1 MMIIGSGG
9 RPVHNL
15 PSPAL
20 DSTLVTPPVL
30 SRYQEKKVL
39 QKMEQFLFYS
49 YSSYLKVSHSLM
61 IGGVLN
67 TDENQRQDYYVTDI
81 YGAVVQPRTKSP
93 SWGLFFSCQAMH
105 QCVPR
110 DAFHGTPVLSSPD
123 TPTPLRENQ
132 NFTKYVYFNSRVKTQ
147 SHPAAMLQILLK
159 TFKIDRKYT
168 LVEYFNILVEK
179 YYHHKRHH

>member
-20 DSTLVTPPVL
+20 DFTLVTPPVL

-39 QKMEQFLFYS
+39 QKMEPFLFYS

-67 TDENQRQDYYVTDI
+67 TDENQRQDYYVTYI
-81 YGAVVQPRTKSP
+81 YMELQCSQEQSPPLGVYFSLVVLCTSVFP
-93 SWGLFFSCQAMH
+93 STHFMALLSCH
-105 QCVPR
+105 
-110 DAFHGTPVLSSPD
+110 H
-123 TPTPLRENQ
+123 PTPQHHSVKIRISQ
-132 NFTKYVYFNSRVKTQ
+132 NMF
-147 SHPAAMLQILLK
+147 IL
-159 TFKIDRKYT
+159 IA
-168 LVEYFNILVEK
+168 E
-179 YYHHKRHH
+179 